1 MDDDARRELRSP
13 SHVASEHRTDR
24 EKKELTTGNNLGIG
38 LDNAS
43 ENAAARDADI
53 FTGAIGSARSAML
66 NVMVANAQRRPLDGT
81 ESIMDWWAGR
91 ARKEEWLVP
100 DCP

>member
-1 MDDDARRELRSP
+1 MMTRVENPDRRATSRQSIAP
-13 SHVASEHRTDR
+13 TTRR
-24 EKKELTTGNNLGIG
+24 KGLTNGNNLGIG

-53 FTGAIGSARSAML
+53 FAGAIGSAKPAML
-66 NVMVANAQRRPLDGT
+66 EVMVANAQRRALDGT
-81 ESIMDWWAGR
+81 ESITDWWAGQ

-100 DCP
+100 DCR